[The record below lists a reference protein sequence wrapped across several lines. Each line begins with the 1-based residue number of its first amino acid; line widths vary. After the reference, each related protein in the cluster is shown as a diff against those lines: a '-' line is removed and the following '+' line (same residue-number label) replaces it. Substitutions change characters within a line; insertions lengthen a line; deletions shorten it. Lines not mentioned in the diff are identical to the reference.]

1 MCRAFVHGHVAKEES
16 MYRALLGIACAAGL
30 TIAAAAQAPS
40 QGTSQAPPSSTPAG
54 RSATAPA
61 PMPSSQVVMSGCVER
76 ADQLMPAGGG
86 PVANTADS
94 LEFVLTHAEL
104 ADSPHPVTP
113 APTGTSGAVKDN
125 GIGSMYKLDGR
136 IDTINP
142 HVGHHVEITGTR
154 EPSATEARP
163 PSANAVNPSA
173 ANAPTIKVDS
183 IKMLGE
189 TCAR

>member
-1 MCRAFVHGHVAKEES
+1 
-16 MYRALLGIACAAGL
+16 
-30 TIAAAAQAPS
+30 
-40 QGTSQAPPSSTPAG
+40 
-54 RSATAPA
+54 
-61 PMPSSQVVMSGCVER
+61 
-76 ADQLMPAGGG
+76 MPAGGG

-113 APTGTSGAVKDN
+113 APTGTSGAIKDN

-136 IDTINP
+136 LDTINP
-142 HVGHHVEITGTR
+142 QVGHHVEITGTR
-154 EPSATEARP
+154 EPSAMEAKP

-173 ANAPTIKVDS
+173 ANAPTIKVTA
-183 IKMLGE
+183 IRMLAE